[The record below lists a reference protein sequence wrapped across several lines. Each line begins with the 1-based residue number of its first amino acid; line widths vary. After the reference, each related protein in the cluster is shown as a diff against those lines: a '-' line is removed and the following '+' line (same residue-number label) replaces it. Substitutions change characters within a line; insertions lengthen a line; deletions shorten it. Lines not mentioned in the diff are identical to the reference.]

1 MELLLQD
8 LESVQCEMTH
18 DLILKKIMTQV
29 ENSTKMAML
38 KAGDR
43 RDQMFIQSL
52 AKAQGKSLEQRT
64 IKI

>member
-1 MELLLQD
+1 MEYLLKNLENVKCELKHDLLLA
-8 LESVQCEMTH
+8 
-18 DLILKKIMTQV
+18 KIMNQV
-29 ENSTKMAML
+29 ENSTKMALL